1 MSLAFAAEDKAT
13 VVVDVDPNTRL
24 VVDGK
29 VSVRPPVA
37 SCVITKVPYDPDA
50 GAVEKLKVLFPPN
63 VTFAFKPLVGFQEI
77 VAASVKFCGAEA

>member
-1 MSLAFAAEDKAT
+1 MSLAFAADDKAT
-13 VVVDVDPNTRL
+13 VVVDIEPKTLL

-50 GAVEKLKVLFPPN
+50 GAVEKLKVLLSPK
-63 VTFAFKPLVGFQEI
+63 VTFAFNPLAGFQEI
-77 VAASVKFCGAEA
+77 VAASVKFCGADA

>member
-37 SCVITKVPYDPDA
+37 SCVITKVPYDPEA
-50 GAVEKLKVLFPPN
+50 GADEKPKVLLPPK
-63 VTFAFKPLVGFQEI
+63 VTLAFKPLVGFQEI
-77 VAASVKFCGAEA
+77 VAASVKVWGSDA